1 MHKCFK
7 VQWQASCHCCKA
19 QGGNLALDGMHRG
32 VGCTVSFCMSFCMGC
47 TVSFCMG
54 WDAQCRSSTEGWGC
68 TEGMRPC
75 LFCDHAAFSFSAHS
89 QCECHSHDQP
99 KKSFLRPGVLG
110 GLVMDSIQDPIKHF
124 SWMKR
129 DPVMGFATVL
139 RTKPQVA
146 QNHLQSSLLVHASG
160 PKTNSE
166 YLTSWQ
172 CAFPATLMHI
182 NCQ

>member
-1 MHKCFK
+1 
-7 VQWQASCHCCKA
+7 
-19 QGGNLALDGMHRG
+19 
-32 VGCTVSFCMSFCMGC
+32 
-47 TVSFCMG
+47 
-54 WDAQCRSSTEGWGC
+54 
-68 TEGMRPC
+68 
-75 LFCDHAAFSFSAHS
+75 
-89 QCECHSHDQP
+89 
-99 KKSFLRPGVLG
+99 
-110 GLVMDSIQDPIKHF
+110 MDSIQDPIKHF

-139 RTKPQVA
+139 RTRPQVA

-160 PKTNSE
+160 PKANSE